1 MQYNI
6 SKHKLEQIQMDSLIT
21 AKTRYTTKAY
31 DANKK
36 IPQAQ
41 FEKLLEILRFS
52 PSSVNIQPW
61 HFLVAETAQAKQRIT
76 QAMTDK
82 YIYNSAKVMDS
93 SHTLVFCTRT
103 NITDEYLEQLLVQD
117 QASGRFKDEAAK
129 QGQRDIRAGYVEF
142 YRNELKNLPA
152 WLENQTY
159 LALGQF
165 LFSAGLEGI
174 DATPMEGF
182 DRDRINQ
189 EFGLAEKGL
198 KASVVVALGYH
209 SESDFNA
216 KLPKSRLNEDVIFTR
231 L

>member
-1 MQYNI
+1 
-6 SKHKLEQIQMDSLIT
+6 MDILAT
-21 AKTRYTTKAY
+21 AKTRYATKAY
-31 DANKK
+31 DAEKK

-61 HFLVAETAQAKQRIT
+61 HFLIAETDEAKQRIASALT
-76 QAMTDK
+76 GN
-82 YIYNSAKVMDS
+82 YIYNATKVLNS

-103 NITDEYLEQLLVQD
+103 DISAEYLEQLLQQD
-117 QASGRFKDEAAK
+117 DVSGRFKDEKAK
-129 QGQRDIRAGYVEF
+129 QGQRDTRQGYVEF

-152 WLENQTY
+152 WMENQTY
-159 LALGQF
+159 LALGQL
-165 LFSAGLEGI
+165 LFAVGLEGI

-182 DRDRINQ
+182 DRKLINK

-198 KASVVVALGYH
+198 KASVIVSLGYR
-209 SESDFNA
+209 SENDFNA
-216 KLPKSRLNEDVIFTR
+216 KLPKSRLTDDVIFTR

>member
-1 MQYNI
+1 
-6 SKHKLEQIQMDSLIT
+6 MDSLHT

-41 FEKLLEILRFS
+41 LNKLLEILRFS

-61 HFLVAETAQAKQRIT
+61 HFLIAQSDAAKQRIAAGLT
-76 QAMTDK
+76 GA
-82 YIYNSAKVMDS
+82 YVYNAAKVLNS

-103 NITDEYLEQLLVQD
+103 DINPEYLEQLLQQD
-117 QASGRFKDEAAK
+117 ALSGRFKDDKAK
-129 QGQRDIRAGYVEF
+129 QAQRDTRHGYVEY
-142 YRNELKNLPA
+142 YRNELNNLNA

-159 LALGQF
+159 LALGQL
-165 LFSAGLEGI
+165 LFAAAMEGI

-182 DRDRINQ
+182 DRNSINQ
-189 EFGLAEKGL
+189 EFGLSEKNL
-198 KASVVVALGYH
+198 KASVIVALGYR
-209 SESDFNA
+209 SEHDFNA
-216 KLPKSRLNEDVIFTR
+216 NLPKSRLPDDVIFTR

>member
-1 MQYNI
+1 
-6 SKHKLEQIQMDSLIT
+6 MDTLAT
-21 AKTRYTTKAY
+21 AKTRYATKAY
-31 DANKK
+31 DAEKK

-61 HFLVAETAQAKQRIT
+61 HFLVAESDQAKQRIASALT
-76 QAMTDK
+76 GN
-82 YIYNSAKVMDS
+82 YVYNAAKVLNS

-103 NITDEYLEQLLVQD
+103 DISAEYLEQLLQQD
-117 QASGRFKDEAAK
+117 DASGRFKDETAK
-129 QGQRDIRAGYVEF
+129 QVQRATRSGYVEF

-152 WLENQTY
+152 WMENQTY
-159 LALGQF
+159 LALGQL
-165 LFSAGLEGI
+165 LFAAGLEGI

-182 DRDRINQ
+182 DRELINK

-198 KASVVVALGYH
+198 KASVIVALGYR
-209 SESDFNA
+209 SDTDFNA
-216 KLPKSRLNEDVIFTR
+216 KLPKSRLPDEVVFTR

>member
-1 MQYNI
+1 
-6 SKHKLEQIQMDSLIT
+6 MDSLHT

-41 FEKLLEILRFS
+41 LNKLLEILRFS

-61 HFLVAETAQAKQRIT
+61 HFLIAESDAAKQRIAAGLT
-76 QAMTDK
+76 GA
-82 YIYNSAKVMDS
+82 YVYNAAKVLNS

-103 NITDEYLEQLLVQD
+103 DINPEYLEQLLQQD
-117 QASGRFKDEAAK
+117 ALSGRFKDDKAK
-129 QGQRDIRAGYVEF
+129 QAQRDTRHGYVEY
-142 YRNELKNLPA
+142 YRNELNNLNA

-159 LALGQF
+159 LALGQL
-165 LFSAGLEGI
+165 LFAAAMEGI

-182 DRDRINQ
+182 DRNSINQ
-189 EFGLAEKGL
+189 EFGLSEKNL
-198 KASVVVALGYH
+198 KASVIVALGYR
-209 SESDFNA
+209 SEHDFNA
-216 KLPKSRLNEDVIFTR
+216 NLPKSRLPDDVIFTR

>member
-1 MQYNI
+1 
-6 SKHKLEQIQMDSLIT
+6 MDTLAT
-21 AKTRYTTKAY
+21 AKTRYATKAY
-31 DANKK
+31 DAEKK

-61 HFLVAETAQAKQRIT
+61 HFLVAESDQAKQRIASALT
-76 QAMTDK
+76 GN
-82 YIYNSAKVMDS
+82 YVYNAAKVLNS

-103 NITDEYLEQLLVQD
+103 DISAEYLEQLLQQD
-117 QASGRFKDEAAK
+117 DASGRFKDETAK
-129 QGQRDIRAGYVEF
+129 QGQRATRSGYVEF

-152 WLENQTY
+152 WMENQTY
-159 LALGQF
+159 LALGQL
-165 LFSAGLEGI
+165 LFAAGLEGI

-182 DRDRINQ
+182 DRALINK

-198 KASVVVALGYH
+198 KASVIVALGYR
-209 SESDFNA
+209 SDSDFNA
-216 KLPKSRLNEDVIFTR
+216 KLPKSRLPDEVVFTR